1 MTISYSTSNL
11 KDDTTSSG
19 NADYRLTKLPETKPS
34 TSVFDRADIA
44 YRDST
49 ELHGRVCDTR
59 RRAHQV
65 ELEGKTVE
73 RARSAPTQALEQL
86 SDYGFAWRDIARV
99 VGVSVPAIN
108 KWRKGTG
115 ITGENRLKIARLLAL
130 IDMLTDRFIDEPASW
145 LEMPIADNVGLNR
158 MDLLEQGRYDL
169 VLALA
174 SSHTGDG
181 TIDSV
186 LNEFDTNWREKFV
199 DNNFESFSA
208 EDGQISIRPK
218 R

>member
-1 MTISYSTSNL
+1 MTISYSGSNL
-11 KDDTTSSG
+11 RSDRTSG
-19 NADYRLTKLPETKPS
+19 NSSYTLTKLPETTPS
-34 TSVFDRADIA
+34 TSVFDQVDLN

-59 RRAHQV
+59 RLAHKV
-65 ELEGKTVE
+65 ELDGKTTAHG
-73 RARSAPTQALEQL
+73 RKAPAEALEQL
-86 SDYGFAWRDIARV
+86 SDYGFAWRDVARV
-99 VGVSVPAIN
+99 IGVSVPALN

-130 IDMLTDRFIDEPASW
+130 LDMLADRFIAEPASW
-145 LEMPIADNVGLNR
+145 LEMPITDGVGLNGI
-158 MDLLEQGRYDL
+158 DLLEQGRFDL

-174 SSHTGDG
+174 SPHTGDN

-186 LNEFDTNWREKFV
+186 LNEFDANWREKFV
-199 DNNFESFSA
+199 DNNFESFAA